1 MAKIWTTLETVLPLI
16 NPNTDLAVTVDGTSI
31 FTSSRIFFEFD
42 QKYTEWGFLQK
53 PTDNSAT
60 VFRTL
65 WSNYVSNMGEQLL
78 HIWNGL
84 NKEYDPTSNYSMIE
98 MGADGHKQGKRTD
111 TDDTDSVAG
120 TKQGKRTDTDNTDS
134 VAGTKQANQN
144 TQYFGSEVNARS
156 VTANQTTDRYENA
169 FDSGISAN
177 GTHTNREVTT
187 PASTNDTKSFNNR
200 EDSLN
205 FENNQTQSLT
215 SGNEIISATGNTANI
230 GQSRNKKVE
239 ELENNQTQSVTH
251 GNEQLS
257 ATGHVATMGQSR
269 NKKVEE
275 LENNQTQSVT
285 HGNEHLSATGHVA
298 TMGQSRNK
306 KVEEIDHD
314 KTINTQ
320 LISPTGERTDIT
332 MQNMADGSQ
341 HIFSR
346 FGNIGVA
353 TAADMLMKEFE
364 LRKINL
370 LKDFVH
376 GFILEYCTYVGC
388 DE

>member
-31 FTSSRIFFEFD
+31 FTSSRVFFEFD

-53 PTDNSAT
+53 PTDNKAT
-60 VFRTL
+60 VFRAL

-187 PASTNDTKSFNNR
+187 PASTSDTKSFNNR

-251 GNEQLS
+251 GSENLS
-257 ATGHVATMGQSR
+257 ATGHVAS
-269 NKKVEE
+269 
-275 LENNQTQSVT
+275 
-285 HGNEHLSATGHVA
+285 
-298 TMGQSRNK
+298 MGQSRNK
-306 KVEEIDHD
+306 KVEEITHD
-314 KTINTQ
+314 KAISTQ

-332 MQNMADGSQ
+332 MSNMADGSQ